1 LIALASVVRGGRT
14 LGQNASWS
22 LEAACFVA
30 AAATGCAMRVFRR
43 WLGLTGDA
51 AVIVTAMEYLL
62 RVFFTLA
69 AIGAG
74 LAIPAQ
80 LLRNPDF

>member
-1 LIALASVVRGGRT
+1 
-14 LGQNASWS
+14 
-22 LEAACFVA
+22 
-30 AAATGCAMRVFRR
+30 
-43 WLGLTGDA
+43 
-51 AVIVTAMEYLL
+51 L

>member
-1 LIALASVVRGGRT
+1 MI
-14 LGQNASWS
+14 
-22 LEAACFVA
+22 
-30 AAATGCAMRVFRR
+30 
-43 WLGLTGDA
+43 LTA
-51 AVIVTAMEYLL
+51 IEYLL